1 MKFYNPTLRVNDFFT
16 GVNRALSLLSSA
28 VGFGENRYRFDGTGM
43 TTATQVV
50 SENSE
55 MFRTLKK
62 HEIILNDTLID
73 IMKCLMYI
81 CNTFGDGTYKFID
94 NTNIEI
100 KFDDSIIEDK
110 ESEKSSDRVDVNM
123 DIMSKAEYR
132 SKWYNE
138 DVETAQQTI
147 DDISQNKQ
155 SNMVNFFSEE

>member
-1 MKFYNPTLRVNDFFT
+1 MED
-16 GVNRALSLLSSA
+16 
-28 VGFGENRYRFDGTGM
+28 
-43 TTATQVV
+43 
-50 SENSE
+50 
-55 MFRTLKK
+55 
-62 HEIILNDTLID
+62 
-73 IMKCLMYI
+73 
-81 CNTFGDGTYKFID
+81 
-94 NTNIEI
+94 TNIEI

-138 DVETAQQTI
+138 DMEKAQRTI